1 MFDRLIQDFRY
12 SFRKFSN
19 SKVFSLV
26 AVISLA
32 LGIGANTAL
41 FSIVKAVFFHSVPV
55 EDSSS
60 LVAIYTQNSR
70 NPLMQGT
77 SYLNYKD
84 LRGAEGFKGI
94 AVYAPADIG
103 LSGGNAAAAEQVSA
117 DLVSGNYFEVLG
129 VRPVVGRG
137 FLPEE
142 DQVEDAHPVAVI
154 GYALWQKRFGGKSD
168 ILGQSISINNHPFNI
183 VGVAPREFTGFSL
196 LKPTQLW
203 VPTSMWKHAL
213 SGINAFYFSTRASNM
228 FRVVGRL
235 KPGVSEAQAG
245 ESLKV
250 QAAELRKNF
259 PKENPSLQIWPI
271 PLDQTRVDPNQR
283 RVYAKVVGLLLGI
296 VGLVLLLACTN
307 VANLLLARTAARSQE
322 LSIRMAIGANRKR
335 LIQQLLV
342 ESISIGAVGGLLGLG
357 TGWLLLRL
365 QWITRPPSIPLG
377 FQVQIDWTVMLVCWA
392 LSLVCGVLF
401 GLAPALRYSKTDLVA
416 GLKSTS
422 YFSARPNSKFGAGTL
437 LLVSQ
442 TAIAMIAV
450 VAAGLFVKSLLHAR
464 QISPGFGAEN
474 LALVSFDLGMVGY
487 NDAQGPQFCQEIVD
501 KVEHQ
506 GGVESA
512 SVSSH
517 VLLDGGG
524 MELKVFV
531 DGQKDPTPI
540 SVRSDAVGLKY
551 FQTIGLPLLKGREF
565 RPTDTGVSKYGWAI
579 VNETMAN
586 RLWPGQDPMDREF
599 KIFGLAEPYH
609 VIGVAKDMKYD
620 GINETPRPYFYMYYE
635 QVPGIKALTLY
646 VKTSSNPR
654 AIIPSVRQIIQTA
667 NPNLPLKESRT
678 VSDLLA
684 SALWEQRAGA
694 VLLGIFGALALSLA
708 AFGIYGIT
716 AYSVARRTREM
727 GIRMALGG
735 RKSALIK
742 MMVSRSTFPA
752 AIGCILGLVAA
763 ITASNLIR
771 SFLIGISPIDSTT
784 IVEGALVL
792 GFVIVAA
799 SYWPALRIA
808 KVRPTV
814 ALRQD

>member
-1 MFDRLIQDFRY
+1 MFERLIQDFRY
-12 SFRKFSN
+12 SLRKFSN

-94 AVYAPADIG
+94 AVYAAADIG

-154 GYALWQKRFGGKSD
+154 SYALWQKRFGGKSD
-168 ILGQSISINNHPFNI
+168 IVGQSISINNYPFNI

-196 LKPTQLW
+196 LKPTQIW

-213 SGINAFYFSTRASNM
+213 SGINAFYFATRASNM
-228 FRVVGRL
+228 FKVVGRL

-271 PLDQTRVDPNQR
+271 PLDQTKVDPNQR
-283 RVYAKVVGLLLGI
+283 SAYVKVGGLLLGI

-335 LIQQLLV
+335 LIHQLLV
-342 ESISIGAVGGLLGLG
+342 ESISIGAVGGLLGLV

-422 YFSARPNSKFGAGTL
+422 YFSARPNRKFGNGTL

-620 GINETPRPYFYMYYE
+620 GINEAPRPYFYMYYE

-646 VKTSSNPR
+646 VKTRSNPTG
-654 AIIPSVRQIIQTA
+654 IIPSVRQIIQTA

-678 VSDLLA
+678 VPDLLA

-694 VLLGIFGALALSLA
+694 VLLGIFGTLALSLA

-742 MMVSRSTFPA
+742 MMVSKSTFPA

-763 ITASNLIR
+763 FSASNLVR